1 MIIVNKYYEKVGRG
15 KAPWVEVVR
24 KDLTAN
30 MKMVR
35 QNLVVGEESSQKR
48 GKKIGECMETIKG
61 RTEKASLIKMDNL

>member
-35 QNLVVGEESSQKR
+35 
-48 GKKIGECMETIKG
+48 
-61 RTEKASLIKMDNL
+61 